1 MAAQALYR
9 RWRPQTFAEVI
20 GQEHVTRTLQNALA
34 DGRVSHA
41 YLFAGPRGTG
51 KTSVAR
57 ILAKAVNCTS
67 DGAEKPCNQCP
78 ICISLTEGRSLDLIE
93 IDAAS
98 NRGIDEIR
106 DLREKVHFAPSE
118 GRYKIYIVDEAHMLT
133 NEAFNALLK
142 TLEEPPPHA
151 IFVLAT
157 TEPHKIP
164 ATILSRCQR
173 FDFRRVTLQNLLGK
187 LRHICQEEGIAIEPA
202 ALELIARTATGSFRD
217 AESLLDQLVAFA
229 DEEITLTQVQALLG
243 TVPSQAVEGLV
254 GHLLERDVAAGL
266 RLINQ
271 AVDDGMD
278 PRQFNRQLLEYL
290 RGLLLIQTGGGASL
304 LNVTEE
310 DLTRMKA
317 QARKIPARQLV
328 QTIRLFSEAGLNM
341 KIGFQPQL
349 PLELAFVEATMMG
362 TQEEAKPAP
371 PAPGASVR
379 ERGVPPS
386 PEKARRVPARP
397 QDKAKAPPTSEVLP
411 RGSLEQV
418 RDKWPQVLAAIRPHS
433 RNVEALLKS
442 CKPVAVEGSTV
453 TLGFYYTF
461 HKSKIEEPQHT
472 ALVERALSQV
482 LGAAYHIKCI
492 LASRDQRKAE
502 GERPRTKYE
511 IAAEDPLIQEAVRK
525 FGARIADVQSPP
537 PG

>member
-1 MAAQALYR
+1 MASQALYR

-34 DGRVSHA
+34 DDRVSHA
-41 YLFAGPRGTG
+41 YLFTGPRGTG

-106 DLREKVHFAPSE
+106 DLREKVNFAPSE
-118 GRYKIYIVDEAHMLT
+118 ARYKTYIVDEVHMLT

-142 TLEEPPPHA
+142 TLEEPPPHV

-173 FDFRRVTLQNLLGK
+173 FDFHRVTLQDLLSK
-187 LRHICQEEGIAIEPA
+187 LRRICQEEGIAIEQA
-202 ALELIARTATGSFRD
+202 ALELIARSATGSFRD

-229 DEEITLTQVQALLG
+229 DEEITLAQVQALLG
-243 TVPSQAVEGLV
+243 TVPSQAVEELV
-254 GHLLERDVAAGL
+254 DHILEGDVAAGL

-271 AVDDGMD
+271 TIDDGLD
-278 PRQFNRQLLEYL
+278 PRQLNRQLLEHL
-290 RGLLLIQTGGGASL
+290 RGLLLIRMCGGTSL

-310 DLTRMKA
+310 HLARMEA
-317 QARKIPARQLV
+317 QAKRIPARRLV
-328 QTIRLFSEAGLNM
+328 QTIKLFNEAGLNM

-349 PLELAFVEATMMG
+349 PLELALVEATLVG
-362 TQEEAKPAP
+362 AEKERTQTSPPQPAS
-371 PAPGASVR
+371 PARGKDAPTRSERTRQPLPVR
-379 ERGVPPS
+379 ETPAS
-386 PEKARRVPARP
+386 PEVKPKASA
-397 QDKAKAPPTSEVLP
+397 
-411 RGSLEQV
+411 SLEAV
-418 RDKWPQVLAAIRPHS
+418 RDRWPQVLATIKPHS

-442 CKPVAVEGSTV
+442 CEPIAVEGSTV
-453 TLGFYYTF
+453 TLGFYYAF
-461 HKSKIEEPQHT
+461 HKGKVEEPRHT
-472 ALVERALSQV
+472 ALVEQALSQV
-482 LGAAYHIKCI
+482 LGAPHRIRCTLSPK
-492 LASRDQRKAE
+492 DQRPVE
-502 GERPRTKYE
+502 EQRPKTKYE
-511 IAAEDPLIQEAVRK
+511 IAAEDPLIQAAVQK
-525 FGARIADVQSPP
+525 YGAHIADIQAPP
-537 PG
+537 SG

>member
-1 MAAQALYR
+1 MASQALYR

-67 DGAEKPCNQCP
+67 DGAEKPCNRCL
-78 ICISLTEGRSLDLIE
+78 ICLSLTEGRSLDLIE

-118 GRYKIYIVDEAHMLT
+118 ARYKLYIVDEAHMLT

-142 TLEEPPPHA
+142 TLEEPPPHV

-173 FDFRRVTLQNLLGK
+173 FDFHRITLQDLLSK
-187 LRHICQEEGIAIEPA
+187 LRRICQEEGIAIEPA
-202 ALELIARTATGSFRD
+202 ALELIARSATGSFRD

-229 DEEITLTQVQALLG
+229 DEEITLAQVQALLG
-243 TVPSQAVEGLV
+243 TVPSQAVEELV
-254 GHLLERDVAAGL
+254 DHILDGDVAAGL

-278 PRQFNRQLLEYL
+278 PRQLNRQLLEHL
-290 RGLLLIQTGGGASL
+290 RGLLLIRTGGGDSL

-310 DLTRMKA
+310 QLARMKA
-317 QARKIPARQLV
+317 QARKLPTQRLV
-328 QTIRLFSEAGLNM
+328 QTIKLFNEAGLNM

-349 PLELAFVEATMMG
+349 PLELALVEATLMG
-362 TQEEAKPAP
+362 AQEERARAAP
-371 PAPGASVR
+371 PRPASPVQKRGALTPSERPRRTPPVR
-379 ERGVPPS
+379 ETPAI
-386 PEKARRVPARP
+386 PEVESKASA
-397 QDKAKAPPTSEVLP
+397 
-411 RGSLEQV
+411 SLEQV
-418 RDKWPQVLAAIRPHS
+418 RDRWPQVLAAIKPHS

-442 CKPVAVEGSTV
+442 CEPIAVEGSTV

-461 HKSKIEEPQHT
+461 HKEKIEEPQHA
-472 ALVERALSQV
+472 ALVERVLSQV
-482 LGAAYHIKCI
+482 LGAPHRIKCT
-492 LASRDQRKAE
+492 LSPRDQRRVKKE
-502 GERPRTKYE
+502 KRPKTKHE
-511 IAAEDPLIQEAVRK
+511 VVAEDPLIRAAVEK
-525 FGARIADVQSPP
+525 YGAHIADVQTPP
-537 PG
+537 SG

>member
-1 MAAQALYR
+1 MASQALYR

-20 GQEHVTRTLQNALA
+20 GQEHVTRTLRNALA

-67 DGAEKPCNQCP
+67 DGAEKPCSRCP

-106 DLREKVHFAPSE
+106 DLREKVNFAPSE
-118 GRYKIYIVDEAHMLT
+118 ARYKIYIVDEVHMLT

-142 TLEEPPPHA
+142 TLEEPPPHI

-157 TEPHKIP
+157 TEPHRIP

-173 FDFRRVTLQNLLGK
+173 FDFHRVTLQALLSK
-187 LRHICQEEGIAIEPA
+187 LRRICQEEGITIEPA
-202 ALELIARTATGSFRD
+202 ALELIARSATGSFRD

-229 DEEITLTQVQALLG
+229 DEEITLPQVQALLG
-243 TVPSQAVEGLV
+243 TVPSQVV
-254 GHLLERDVAAGL
+254 GEMVDHILDEEVAAGL

-271 AVDDGMD
+271 AIDDGTD
-278 PRQFNRQLLEYL
+278 PRQLNRQLLEHL
-290 RGLLLIQTGGGASL
+290 RGLLLIRTGGGASL

-310 DLTRMKA
+310 HLARMNA
-317 QARKIPARQLV
+317 QAKKIPAQRLV
-328 QTIRLFSEAGLNM
+328 QTIKLFNEAGLNM

-349 PLELAFVEATMMG
+349 PMELALVEATLIG
-362 TQEEAKPAP
+362 VEKERAQRSPPQPASPSKGREAPAP
-371 PAPGASVR
+371 SERARRPLPVR
-379 ERGVPPS
+379 EPPASPGVES
-386 PEKARRVPARP
+386 KAS
-397 QDKAKAPPTSEVLP
+397 AP
-411 RGSLEQV
+411 LEQV
-418 RDKWPQVLAAIRPHS
+418 RGRWPQVLAAIKPHS

-442 CKPVAVEGSTV
+442 CEPIAVEGSTV
-453 TLGFYYTF
+453 TLGFYYAF
-461 HKSKIEEPQHT
+461 HKEKIEEPQHA
-472 ALVERALSQV
+472 ALVERALGQV
-482 LGAAYHIKCI
+482 LGAPHRIKCT
-492 LASRDQRKAE
+492 LSPKDQRRVKK
-502 GERPRTKYE
+502 ERPKTKYD
-511 IAAEDPLIQEAVRK
+511 IAAEDPLIQAAVQK
-525 FGARIADVQSPP
+525 YGAHIADVQTPP
-537 PG
+537 SG